1 MQFWAGS
8 QIRVGED
15 AARAAREAHGVNG
28 AAPVL
33 VQQGHIPVGQPLG
46 PAGQALEAGPAGIP
60 TREPSRFSSMKMRFI
75 EMWRSIEMKL
85 TKMFDFS
92 WTRRQWNRIWAH
104 DDESVYQELGS
115 TVVRSRLPYF
125 YTIPAEGLPGY
136 FRTDGY
142 IVQDENKMLRVLAH
156 ILYKDQNKHQMV
168 MEEIDQYFRYNL
180 GEPVVHT
187 TENGSQIRCLDDIAA
202 FAKRNKL
209 NIAVVYQGGGI
220 SHAEYF
226 NHKPYSRYSHGI
238 IIKDGSFELLSA
250 GKYNL
255 LVIKTINFG

>member
-92 WTRRQWNRIWAH
+92 WTRRQWNRK
-104 DDESVYQELGS
+104 LGS

-187 TENGSQIRCLDDIAA
+187 TENGSQMSQLTSHLFEHGVDGRFDDIAA

-250 GKYNL
+250 
-255 LVIKTINFG
+255 

>member
-104 DDESVYQELGS
+104 DDESVHYHSYVPLPQQHPYGPPTQMCRDRRPGWSRRTRKERQSRSPKPAAEQALLTSAIPRTRLEVINQAALRERITEGTTGRSANTELVPS
-115 TVVRSRLPYF
+115 KTRTVSELTGRSSGRY
-125 YTIPAEGLPGY
+125 AEADNNQQLHS
-136 FRTDGY
+136 R
-142 IVQDENKMLRVLAH
+142 
-156 ILYKDQNKHQMV
+156 
-168 MEEIDQYFRYNL
+168 
-180 GEPVVHT
+180 
-187 TENGSQIRCLDDIAA
+187 
-202 FAKRNKL
+202 
-209 NIAVVYQGGGI
+209 I
-220 SHAEYF
+220 SWKE
-226 NHKPYSRYSHGI
+226 
-238 IIKDGSFELLSA
+238 
-250 GKYNL
+250 
-255 LVIKTINFG
+255 T